1 LQEVCLGGTCRSSA
15 ACSNQ
20 QLVCLQ
26 ADGATFCVD
35 PLTDNS
41 NCGACGNVCGPVH
54 FCSGGTCQSGCI
66 STQSLCTQAGG
77 PPYCAKTQ
85 TDNANCG
92 SCELACD
99 PQKVCVAG
107 MCADAGTQAFTVGG
121 NLIGLASGDSL
132 TLQDNGGDDLVLS
145 ANGPFKF
152 AKPILTGSTYK
163 VTVTNPTSPAV
174 QTCVVTSGAGTM
186 GTAPINTVGVN
197 CTTRTYTLSVTL
209 TGLDPNDSFSTYS
222 SGGTI
227 TFAVGSG
234 GGTLTFPTPLAS
246 GSYYYGTDQ
255 VATGPDYQYCSIPG
269 ITITNTNATVTGS
282 CGAVSYSVGGTVTGL
297 APGDTFTIENEGNQ
311 YVVNSNGAFTFS
323 QRWTSSSPY
332 DVIVITD
339 PVYPVAQACVVSS
352 GGSGTVTNANITTVN
367 VTCM

>member
-26 ADGATFCVD
+26 PSGATFCID

-41 NCGACGNVCGPVH
+41 NCGACGNVCGPIH
-54 FCSGGTCQSGCI
+54 FCSQGTCQSGCT
-66 STQSLCTQAGG
+66 STQSLCTPAGG
-77 PPYCAKTQ
+77 APYCANTQ

-92 SCELACD
+92 SCALACD

-107 MCADAGTQAFTVGG
+107 TCADAGTQAYTVGG
-121 NLIGLASGDSL
+121 NLIGLAYGDSL
-132 TLQDNGGDDLVLS
+132 TLQDNGSDVLVLS

-152 AKPILTGSTYK
+152 SKPIVTGSPYT

-186 GTAPINTVGVN
+186 GTAPVNTVGVN
-197 CTTRTYTLSVTL
+197 CTTSTYTLSVTL
-209 TGLDPNDSFSTYS
+209 TGLDPNDSFTANS
-222 SGGTI
+222 SGGTV

-234 GGTLTFPTPLAS
+234 GGTLTFPNPIAS
-246 GSYYYGTDQ
+246 GSYYYGSYG
-255 VATGPDYQYCSIPG
+255 VATGPDYQYCTIPG
-269 ITITNTNATVTGS
+269 VTITNTNATVTGS

-297 APGDTFTIENEGNQ
+297 AQGDTFTIENEGNQ
-311 YVVNSNGAFTFS
+311 YVVTSNGAFTFS
-323 QRWTSSSPY
+323 QRWPSASPY

-339 PVYPVAQACVVSS
+339 PVYPVAQKCVVAS
-352 GGSGTVTNANITTVN
+352 GGSGTLTNANVTTVN